1 MHKRDTHVIKCL
13 VTTVDVLNQRGR
25 LNVMV
30 TLRVFLDDTDAHT
43 AVYILCINNVLQI
56 LM

>member
-1 MHKRDTHVIKCL
+1 MIHTHVIKCL
-13 VTTVDVLNQRGR
+13 VTTLDVLNQRGR
-25 LNVMV
+25 LIVMV